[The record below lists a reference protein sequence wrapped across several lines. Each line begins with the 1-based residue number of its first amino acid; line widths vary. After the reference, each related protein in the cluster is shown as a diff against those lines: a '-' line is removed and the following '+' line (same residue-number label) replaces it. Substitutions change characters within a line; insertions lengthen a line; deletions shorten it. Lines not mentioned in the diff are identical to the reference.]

1 MTDLADRLRATGS
14 EACADYARLYAEGS
28 LGRALSGSSPERA
41 VTPARVSS
49 SCCATLYKTLN
60 GTKGAYGY
68 GDYAAY
74 LPTEDGPGEWLPPVK
89 PVLCRSGYHV
99 CRTLEEVV
107 IHLGRDL
114 YEPEVR
120 GDSDEGEDKAAW
132 EQIRLLRRVPEWNEQ
147 TLRLFAVD
155 CARLAVSRY
164 GRADQRGLLNACL
177 DVYVA
182 RAEFGDEWDAAAD
195 AAAYIDAL
203 LTAGAAY
210 AAACA
215 AARAAAR
222 AAYAAEGAA
231 RTEQAALLA
240 RYLAGEV
247 GPFVEEAS

>member
-1 MTDLADRLRATGS
+1 
-14 EACADYARLYAEGS
+14 
-28 LGRALSGSSPERA
+28 
-41 VTPARVSS
+41 V
-49 SCCATLYKTLN
+49 TLYKTLN
-60 GTKGAYGY
+60 GNTGAYGH

-74 LPTEDGPGEWLPPVK
+74 LPTEDGPGPWLPPVK

-120 GDSDEGEDKAAW
+120 GDSDEGEGKAAW

-164 GRADQRGLLNACL
+164 GRADQRGLLHACL

-195 AAAYIDAL
+195 AAADA
-203 LTAGAAY
+203 AEDAADAAAWAARAAAY

-215 AARAAAR
+215 AARAAAYAAYAAACAAARAAVR

-247 GPFVEEAS
+247 GPFVEEEP

>member
-1 MTDLADRLRATGS
+1 M
-14 EACADYARLYAEGS
+14 
-28 LGRALSGSSPERA
+28 
-41 VTPARVSS
+41 
-49 SCCATLYKTLN
+49 TLYKTLN
-60 GTKGAYGY
+60 GNTGAYGH

-74 LPTEDGPGEWLPPVK
+74 LPTEDGPGPWLPPVK

-120 GDSDEGEDKAAW
+120 GDSDEGEGKAAW

-164 GRADQRGLLNACL
+164 GRAGQRGLLNACL

-195 AAAYIDAL
+195 AAADA
-203 LTAGAAY
+203 AGAAEDAAGAATYAAY
-210 AAACA
+210 AATYAA
-215 AARAAAR
+215 TYAARAAACAAR
-222 AAYAAEGAA
+222 AAYAAA

>member
-1 MTDLADRLRATGS
+1 MG
-14 EACADYARLYAEGS
+14 E
-28 LGRALSGSSPERA
+28 ERT
-41 VTPARVSS
+41 V
-49 SCCATLYKTLN
+49 TLYKTLN
-60 GTKGAYGY
+60 GNTGAYGH

-74 LPTEDGPGEWLPPVK
+74 LPTEDGPGPWLPPVK

-120 GDSDEGEDKAAW
+120 GDSDEGEDKGSW

-164 GRADQRGLLNACL
+164 GRADQRGLLHACL

-195 AAAYIDAL
+195 AAADAAEDA
-203 LTAGAAY
+203 AGAAEDAAGAATYAAY
-210 AAACA
+210 AATYAA
-215 AARAAAR
+215 TYAARAATRLLRRCCAAAHAATDEWDAAS
-222 AAYAAEGAA
+222 AAYAAA